1 MLEDDL
7 NQNKA
12 SNQSIEN
19 DKEKKTLTKCEVLKV
34 RMMQRLISC
43 K

>member
-1 MLEDDL
+1 MGYKKGYNRMLEDDL

-19 DKEKKTLTKCEVLKV
+19 DKEKKNIDK
-34 RMMQRLISC
+34 MWGS
-43 K
+43 